1 MLMKYLQMGI
11 FFVPHLRDTHL
22 ITRSCLRSQ
31 FLNFQM
37 TMTITTNNIK
47 ISTITNEHFPKEAF
61 MRHKSFTSK
70 RIKKK
75 NSLKYGFTT
84 SIMTQT
90 LSHHEAN

>member
-1 MLMKYLQMGI
+1 MGI

-47 ISTITNEHFPKEAF
+47 ISTITNERFPKEAF

-70 RIKKK
+70 GIKKK
-75 NSLKYGFTT
+75 NSFKVWLCNFHHDTNFIT
-84 SIMTQT
+84 S
-90 LSHHEAN
+90 